1 MDDQPRT
8 VDTAW
13 LRAAAS
19 AIEEE
24 FNHRLRLDDDL
35 VAFAET
41 LAGLHGM
48 TQEFLRPRLHFL
60 EED

>member
-1 MDDQPRT
+1 MDDPART

-19 AIEEE
+19 AIAEE
-24 FNHRLRLDDDL
+24 FNYRLKLDED
-35 VAFAET
+35 VVEFAET
-41 LAGLHGM
+41 LASLHEM
-48 TQEFLRPRLHFL
+48 TQEFLRPRMHLL